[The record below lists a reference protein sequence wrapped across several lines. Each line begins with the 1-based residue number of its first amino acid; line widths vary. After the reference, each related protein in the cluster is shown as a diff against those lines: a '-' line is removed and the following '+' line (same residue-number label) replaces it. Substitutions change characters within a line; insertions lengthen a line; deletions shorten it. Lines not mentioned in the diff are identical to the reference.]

1 MKTHMLMGP
10 MKALALIGPLR
21 RSMLPCSILAG
32 SILGGS
38 ITGPN
43 HAFAQDVIIR
53 GATVHTA
60 STQGTL
66 KNTDVLVRGG
76 IIVVIGSGATPAAG
90 ATVIDAKGKELTPGL
105 FGGLT
110 DIGLEEVSLEPETV
124 DSTLNLK
131 APPWEQQWRPELDV
145 TLAYNPR
152 SLLVPIARIE
162 GVTWT
167 MLTPDSADSIIGG
180 QGAAVT
186 LDGRYDA
193 RLRGSDSL
201 FVAMGS
207 DGAKRAGGTRA
218 AEYMLLEQAIRETR
232 AKVPVAEGALLH
244 AAGREAMAQYLS
256 GGRVVFHVDRAAD
269 ILEAVRFAKRN
280 GMKPVISGGSEA
292 WVVAKELAR
301 ADVPVI
307 LDPLKD
313 LPSDFDHLAAT
324 LDAAAR
330 LASAGVRIA
339 FSGGDSSNARLTRQ
353 LAGNAVAHGLPW
365 ESALAAITANPAEI
379 LGLAAT
385 RGRIAVGQVADLVLW
400 TGDPL
405 EVTSVA
411 EQVWIA
417 GRPMEMRSRQT
428 ELRDRYIER
437 VKAHRAF

>member
-1 MKTHMLMGP
+1 MTTVTPMGVFGRAVP
-10 MKALALIGPLR
+10 AGPALNA
-21 RSMLPCSILAG
+21 SILAIT
-32 SILGGS
+32 ILAVSLAG
-38 ITGPN
+38 TD
-43 HAFAQDVIIR
+43 ALAQDVVIR

-60 STQGTL
+60 SAHGTL

-76 IIVVIGSGATPAAG
+76 IVVAVGPAAAAPTG
-90 ATVIDAKGKELTPGL
+90 TTVIDAKGRELTPGL

-110 DIGLEEVSLEPETV
+110 DIGLEEISEESDTV
-124 DSTLNLK
+124 DSTLNQK
-131 APPWEQQWRPELDV
+131 APSWDQQWRPELDV
-145 TLAYNPR
+145 TLAFNPR
-152 SLLVPIARIE
+152 SLLVPIARVE

-167 MLTPDSADSIIGG
+167 MLAPESADSIIGG

-193 RLRGSDSL
+193 RLHGSDSL
-201 FVAMGS
+201 FVDLGS
-207 DGAKRAGGTRA
+207 DGAKRSGGTRA

-232 AKVPVAEGALLH
+232 AKTAAAEGALLH
-244 AAGREAMAQYLS
+244 PAGRDALAQYLS

-269 ILEAVRFAKRN
+269 ILEAVSFAKRN

-292 WVVAKELAR
+292 WVVAKELAQ

-330 LASAGVRIA
+330 LQRAGVRIA
-339 FSGGDSSNARLTRQ
+339 FSSGDSHNARLTRQ

-365 ESALAAITANPAEI
+365 DSALQAITANPAEI
-379 LGLAAT
+379 LGLGAT

-411 EQVWIA
+411 DHVWIA
-417 GRPMEMRSRQT
+417 GRPVEMRSRQT
-428 ELRDRYIER
+428 ELRDRYLEKVR
-437 VKAHRAF
+437 AHRAL